1 MASIN
6 KSSER
11 WSDEEVSALLE
22 IYAEDATQGMLLNP
36 VPNSKMFERCSKK
49 FLELGIV
56 HSATARRLKIKKLRQ
71 DYKQIKDYYN
81 KSGNDRKTSK
91 WYEHLDALLGHRPFS
106 GTASTFDSGTMVWEA
121 AAQTVDSVAYDH
133 DHDEGEAG
141 QLSGLET
148 SELSLPDHSAC
159 SSLLPATKR
168 KGKRARDVNFFDTVE
183 ALEDTLGQ

>member
-22 IYAEDATQGMLLNP
+22 IYAEDATQGMLLKP

-49 FLELGIV
+49 LLELGIV
-56 HSATARRLKIKKLRQ
+56 HSATVRRLKIKKLRQ

-91 WYEHLDALLGHRPFS
+91 WYERLDALLGHRPFS
-106 GTASTFDSGTMVWEA
+106 GTASTFDLGTMVWEA
-121 AAQTVDSVAYDH
+121 AAQTADSVANDH
-133 DHDEGEAG
+133 DHDEGKINAFA
-141 QLSGLET
+141 ST
-148 SELSLPDHSAC
+148 H
-159 SSLLPATKR
+159 
-168 KGKRARDVNFFDTVE
+168 
-183 ALEDTLGQ
+183 

>member
-1 MASIN
+1 
-6 KSSER
+6 
-11 WSDEEVSALLE
+11 
-22 IYAEDATQGMLLNP
+22 MLLKP

-49 FLELGIV
+49 LLELGIV
-56 HSATARRLKIKKLRQ
+56 HSATACRLKIKKLRQ
-71 DYKQIKDYYN
+71 DYNKIKDYYN

-91 WYEHLDALLGHRPFS
+91 WYERLDALLGHRPSFS

-121 AAQTVDSVAYDH
+121 AQTADSVAND
-133 DHDEGEAG
+133 DDEGEAG

-159 SSLLPATKR
+159 SSPLPATKR

-183 ALEDTLGQ
+183 ALEDRRAVVKDSMHRDQMVLFTKAQETEDKMC